1 MTDVRPSIF
10 EKMLD
15 ASGAHQVHVLIANYK
30 RYIYVCVCVCVCLC
44 VCVFDYGGYSF
55 LGVSTMLLFMVAAE

>member
-15 ASGAHQVHVLIANYK
+15 ASGAHRVHVLIANYK
-30 RYIYVCVCVCVCLC
+30 RYIYVCVCV
-44 VCVFDYGGYSF
+44 F
-55 LGVSTMLLFMVAAE
+55 LIMVVNLS